1 MKRLL
6 SLLLVVIIITSLS
19 SCYEYKTEIKKTPI
33 HTNDFSKKITK
44 SELEKKKLIIYRCN
58 KLTGEII
65 KMDEDL
71 NEIK

>member
-33 HTNDFSKKITK
+33 HTNDFSKIEGYK
-44 SELEKKKLIIYRCN
+44 EELIIYRCN

>member
-1 MKRLL
+1 MKKLL

-19 SCYEYKTEIKKTPI
+19 SCYEYKTETKKTPI
-33 HTNDFSKKITK
+33 FNANMFSNEVVGYK
-44 SELEKKKLIIYRCN
+44 EELIIYRCN
-58 KLTGEII
+58 KLTGKII